1 MLTFKPVS
9 LEDKAWIDEIVFA
22 ENSRSADFN
31 FGNIYMWDQ
40 SYRQQIARVGDR
52 LVVKLCYWPLSFF
65 AFPIGSGDLRPA
77 VLAMRDHALAQGN
90 HFLLEGVTK
99 KHIAELKDAFPGRF
113 LIEPERDYFDYVYS
127 AESLA
132 TLSGKKLHAKRN
144 HINRFEMQND
154 WRFEPLSP
162 SHFPACT
169 GLLEHWMLDYGEGA
183 DDEREAILRSF
194 EAWDVLGLEGGAL
207 FAGERLVAFTVGE
220 RIASDTFDIHFEKS
234 YADVTGA
241 YPMVNREFVRHLIAR
256 HPEIL
261 YINREDDMGNENLRR
276 AKQSYDPLFLV
287 EKYTACWE
295 EK

>member
-9 LEDKAWIDEIVFA
+9 LEDKPWIDEIVFA

-31 FGNIYMWDQ
+31 FGNIYMWDPC
-40 SYRQQIARVGDR
+40 YRQQIARVGDR

-77 VLAMRDHALAQGN
+77 VLAMREHALEHGH

-99 KHIAELKDAFPGRF
+99 KHVAELEDAFPGRF

-154 WRFEPLSP
+154 WHFDPLTP
-162 SHFPACT
+162 AHFPACM

-183 DDEREAILRSF
+183 EDERAAILRGF
-194 EAWDVLGLEGGAL
+194 ESWDALGLEGGVL
-207 FAGERLVAFTVGE
+207 FAGGHLVAFTVGE
-220 RIASDTFDIHFEKS
+220 RIASDTFDIHFEKA

-241 YPMVNREFVRHLIAR
+241 YPMVNREFVRYLTGR

-287 EKYTACWE
+287 EKFTACWE

>member
-1 MLTFKPVS
+1 MFTFKPVS
-9 LEDKAWIDEIVFA
+9 IEDKPWIDEIVFA
-22 ENSRSADFN
+22 ENARSADFN

-40 SYRQQIARVGDR
+40 SYRQQIARAGDR

-65 AFPIGSGDLRPA
+65 AFPIGSGDLRPV
-77 VLAMRDHALAQGN
+77 VLEMREHALERGD

-99 KHIAELKDAFPGRF
+99 KHVEELEAAFPGRF

-127 AESLA
+127 TESLA
-132 TLSGKKLHAKRN
+132 TLAGKKLHAKRN
-144 HINRFEMQND
+144 HINRFEMQNN

-162 SHFPACT
+162 SLFPACL

-183 DDEREAILRSF
+183 EDERAAILRGF
-194 EAWDVLGLEGGAL
+194 EAWDALGLEGGAL
-207 FAGERLVAFTVGE
+207 FAGDRLVAFTVGE
-220 RIASDTFDIHFEKS
+220 RIASDTFDIHFEKA
-234 YADVTGA
+234 YADVVGA
-241 YPMVNREFVRHLIAR
+241 YPMVNREFARHLLAR

-261 YINREDDMGNENLRR
+261 YLNREDDMGNENLRR